1 MLSDMMLSRVNYTN
15 SRSNEIP
22 LPIKVKNKLDRNYI
36 SIPFRQ
42 PDRFKSV
49 KSEVPKS
56 RDPDSK
62 LKPDSTW

>member
-1 MLSDMMLSRVNYTN
+1 MLSDMMLSRVTYTN